1 MQPQQQ
7 QQQQQQHHSPLGSG
21 YYFASAHRGH
31 AAAVFSIDRS
41 GPLRLLTGHLSDVNA
56 VTWHEN
62 ATLVATCSDDRTARL
77 FDIRSGKC
85 VRVFGGS
92 PTALCS
98 VAMTAFSPS
107 SGISSLI
114 AAGNET
120 GSVCLWDV
128 GSGRRLAALG
138 GHQGSVHSLSF
149 SADGTALAT
158 GGADCSVRVYDV
170 QACVTF
176 ANSYSVTTSTSAGG
190 MGATTTAPTSVKPVA
205 SSSSSSS
212 SNVPGNLSH
221 GLLQPRHSFFSKF
234 SPVYYVNYTD
244 KNLLYAGG
252 PFSLRS
258 AIAETTATEQETASL
273 LGISQTV
280 LGT

>member
-1 MQPQQQ
+1 M
-7 QQQQQQHHSPLGSG
+7 GSG

-31 AAAVFSIDRS
+31 AAAVFSTDRS

-176 ANSYSVTTSTSAGG
+176 ANSYSVTTSTSTGG

>member
-1 MQPQQQ
+1 M
-7 QQQQQQHHSPLGSG
+7 
-21 YYFASAHRGH
+21 
-31 AAAVFSIDRS
+31 
-41 GPLRLLTGHLSDVNA
+41 TGHLSDVNA

-92 PTALCS
+92 PSALCS
-98 VAMTAFSPS
+98 IALTAFSPS
-107 SGISSLI
+107 SGVSSLI

-128 GSGRRLAALG
+128 GSGRRLVALG

-170 QACVTF
+170 QASVTF
-176 ANSYSVTTSTSAGG
+176 ANSYSVTSSTAPLTGG
-190 MGATTTAPTSVKPVA
+190 TGVATTAAPASLKPV
-205 SSSSSSS
+205 SSSS
-212 SNVPGNLSH
+212 NLSH

-234 SPVYYVNYTD
+234 SPVYYVSYTD

-252 PFSLRS
+252 PFSLSS
-258 AIAETTATEQETASL
+258 AVAEATATEQETASL